1 MQQLAAKAICRFGL
15 AAILAGAAMS
25 ARADGLTAPALPS
38 AKASQ
43 CFACHGADGNPSLA
57 DVPIIAGQQ
66 PVYLQN
72 TLNAYRSGL
81 RGGGRA
87 IVMREITKD
96 LSDDDIAALS
106 AWFGDQK

>member
-1 MQQLAAKAICRFGL
+1 MQRLAAKAICRFGL
-15 AAILAGAAMS
+15 AAILASLAMT
-25 ARADGLTAPALPS
+25 AYADGLAAPAYPP

-43 CFACHGADGNPSLA
+43 CFACHGADGHPSLA

-66 PVYLQN
+66 PVYLLN

-87 IVMREITKD
+87 IVMHEITKS

>member
-1 MQQLAAKAICRFGL
+1 MQPLVAKAICRLVL
-15 AAILAGAAMS
+15 AVTLSGVAVA
-25 ARADGLTAPALPS
+25 ARAEELTAPVSPP

-43 CFACHGADGNPSLA
+43 CFACHGADGHPSLA

-87 IVMREITKD
+87 IVMHEITKN

-106 AWFGDQK
+106 AWFGDQR

>member
-1 MQQLAAKAICRFGL
+1 MQLMTATTSRRLALTLLI
-15 AAILAGAAMS
+15 AGTAMS
-25 ARADGLTAPALPS
+25 ARAEDPASPP

-43 CFACHGADGNPSLA
+43 CFSCHGADGNPSLSA
-57 DVPIIAGQQ
+57 VPIIAGQQ
-66 PVYLQN
+66 PEYLRD

-87 IVMREITKD
+87 IVMHEIAKD
-96 LSDDDIAALS
+96 LSDDDITALS

>member
-1 MQQLAAKAICRFGL
+1 MQPLVAKAICRLVLVVTLSGVAL
-15 AAILAGAAMS
+15 TT
-25 ARADGLTAPALPS
+25 RAEGLTAPDLPP

-43 CFACHGADGNPSLA
+43 CFACHGADGHPSLA

-87 IVMREITKD
+87 IVMQEITKD

>member
-1 MQQLAAKAICRFGL
+1 MQRLAAKAICRFGL
-15 AAILAGAAMS
+15 AAIMAGVAMT
-25 ARADGLTAPALPS
+25 AHADGLAAPALPP

-43 CFACHGADGNPSLA
+43 CFACHSADGHPSLA
-57 DVPIIAGQQ
+57 EVPIIAGQQ
-66 PVYLQN
+66 PLYLQN
-72 TLNAYRSGL
+72 TLNSYRSGL

-87 IVMREITKD
+87 IVMHKITKG

>member
-1 MQQLAAKAICRFGL
+1 MQRLAAKVICRFGL
-15 AAILAGAAMS
+15 MAMMAGAAVE
-25 ARADGLTAPALPS
+25 AQAEGLAAPLSPPD
-38 AKASQ
+38 KASQ
-43 CFACHGADGNPSLA
+43 CFACHGADGHPSLV

-87 IVMREITKD
+87 IVMHEITKG
-96 LSDDDIAALS
+96 LSDYDIAALS

>member
-1 MQQLAAKAICRFGL
+1 MQRLGAKANYRLGLAMILAGMATATHAEGL
-15 AAILAGAAMS
+15 AA
-25 ARADGLTAPALPS
+25 PASPPD
-38 AKASQ
+38 KASQ
-43 CFACHGADGNPSLA
+43 CFACHGAEGHPSLA

-87 IVMREITKD
+87 IVMREITKR
-96 LSDDDIAALS
+96 LSDDDIAALA

>member
-1 MQQLAAKAICRFGL
+1 MQRLAAKAICRLGL
-15 AAILAGAAMS
+15 MAIAASMAVTAHAE
-25 ARADGLTAPALPS
+25 GLTAPASPP

-43 CFACHGADGNPSLA
+43 CFACHGADGHPSLA

-87 IVMREITKD
+87 IVMHEITKD
-96 LSDDDIAALS
+96 LSDNDIAALS